1 MTVIQMTH
9 KRPVTNKKN
18 NKEVDKIV
26 ECQVRYT
33 QFTYE
38 TPYKVLSQLTEWVGD
53 QKDFFIKPL
62 NTLSSIFE
70 IYDIVTV
77 GYDEKSIDSV
87 MQGIM
92 RGELEPTKWNTF
104 VMDRNLNEQG
114 WPVYKVIKQDGETK
128 VEICR

>member
-1 MTVIQMTH
+1 MTVIQMTR
-9 KRPVTNKKN
+9 RPMVNKKN
-18 NKEVDKIV
+18 RKSLDMIV
-26 ECQVRYT
+26 ECQIKYT
-33 QFTYE
+33 KFTNE
-38 TPYKVLSQLTEWVGD
+38 TNYKVLEQITKWVGE
-53 QKDFFIKPL
+53 QKDFFIKQL
-62 NTLSSIFE
+62 KTLSSIFE

-92 RGELEPTKWNTF
+92 KGELEPTKWNTF

-128 VEICR
+128 VEICK